1 MPLSSSADPGT
12 IVLGPP
18 DGHIAF
24 KLAQAKG
31 NDAADL
37 ITVSQLSSYQPGV
50 TIGATTVDSHP
61 VLSTWGIADLTG
73 GHGVADHQAG
83 VTDNRYRYGTADV
96 TRSKAWTCRLDTS
109 SETGTAGA
117 FMPGGDLL
125 VSGNVEMYGTFGTDL
140 HIWNESTDAWTD
152 TTSNLTAAP
161 VNTGVAFAG
170 TGTLRLF
177 MPTGTS
183 GYSTY
188 TGAVF
193 ANVAAS
199 GSVPAAKCFCV
210 YGNTS
215 LICLATN
222 GQLWYTVDGTAW
234 TSFGADGKVDG
245 SLTANWLYED
255 RDVMGNPILQ
265 VVTTGGLYSF
275 DPAGPTLYK
284 LDLQFPNHPSQG
296 RTACNWQGQQ
306 YIAAGMNIFS
316 FTGSNIGSIGLDRDE
331 GLPAEQGLRGSI
343 VSLVPE
349 LNGMYAL
356 VQGDPSGSVVVDV
369 LVDSSVHVWTGYGWH
384 AVWESGDPV
393 DVTRLYVSGARS
405 QHRLWWGSYNGST
418 YSSQTIILPIAQ
430 TNARQLQ
437 LWAGDI
443 DYDEDAYIQT
453 GLTDFGMPGAEKIGA
468 SVGLRACGNN
478 GFAIPYPVVRYRTS
492 EYGSWTTCVGPKD
505 ADGATLAGVLA
516 GEVTYFYW
524 MDSAFEGIRFDE
536 IELEVSWDSPAYVKW
551 MALYF
556 TKLISGNRAWTVTL
570 DLTEKFEDN
579 SPEVMDAALDAFI
592 LDENIIDFI
601 YRDTTY
607 KVRVTS
613 WSGADSSG
621 RADTRGMRSVQLL
634 EVHDRP

>member
-1 MPLSSSADPGT
+1 
-12 IVLGPP
+12 
-18 DGHIAF
+18 
-24 KLAQAKG
+24 
-31 NDAADL
+31 
-37 ITVSQLSSYQPGV
+37 
-50 TIGATTVDSHP
+50 
-61 VLSTWGIADLTG
+61 
-73 GHGVADHQAG
+73 
-83 VTDNRYRYGTADV
+83 
-96 TRSKAWTCRLDTS
+96 
-109 SETGTAGA
+109 
-117 FMPGGDLL
+117 
-125 VSGNVEMYGTFGTDL
+125 
-140 HIWNESTDAWTD
+140 
-152 TTSNLTAAP
+152 
-161 VNTGVAFAG
+161 
-170 TGTLRLF
+170 
-177 MPTGTS
+177 
-183 GYSTY
+183 
-188 TGAVF
+188 
-193 ANVAAS
+193 
-199 GSVPAAKCFCV
+199 
-210 YGNTS
+210 
-215 LICLATN
+215 
-222 GQLWYTVDGTAW
+222 
-234 TSFGADGKVDG
+234 
-245 SLTANWLYED
+245 
-255 RDVMGNPILQ
+255 
-265 VVTTGGLYSF
+265 
-275 DPAGPTLYK
+275 
-284 LDLQFPNHPSQG
+284 
-296 RTACNWQGQQ
+296 
-306 YIAAGMNIFS
+306 MNIFS

-492 EYGSWTTCVGPKD
+492 EYGSWTTCV
-505 ADGATLAGVLA
+505 A